1 MMNDYE
7 KIKKMY
13 ENGFRCIR
21 YDDTKDGEMSIY
33 FKNFDNEESLAM
45 RVSNFD
51 EKMKIKSF
59 VKDNSIK

>member
-1 MMNDYE
+1 MNEYE
-7 KIKKMY
+7 KIKTMY

-33 FKNFDNEESLAM
+33 FKNFDNEASEAM
-45 RVSNFD
+45 RVSGFD

-59 VKDNSIK
+59 INDNSMK

>member
-1 MMNDYE
+1 MNEYE

-33 FKNFDNEESLAM
+33 FKNFDNEKSHAM
-45 RVSNFD
+45 RVSSFD

-59 VKDNSIK
+59 VNDNSIK

>member
-1 MMNDYE
+1 MNEYE

-33 FKNFDNEESLAM
+33 FKNFENEASEAM
-45 RVSNFD
+45 RVSGF
-51 EKMKIKSF
+51 EQKMKIKSF
-59 VKDNSIK
+59 INENSMK

>member
-1 MMNDYE
+1 MDEYE

-33 FKNFDNEESLAM
+33 FKNFDNEASEAM
-45 RVSNFD
+45 RVRGFY

-59 VKDNSIK
+59 INENSIK

>member
-1 MMNDYE
+1 MNEYE

-33 FKNFDNEESLAM
+33 FKNFDNEASEAM
-45 RVSNFD
+45 RVSGFD
-51 EKMKIKSF
+51 QKMKIKSF
-59 VKDNSIK
+59 INENTMK